1 MADFALPLREE
12 DADPD
17 PLRQFAAW
25 YRDAAQAGLREPGA
39 VAVATSTL
47 DGMPSARMVLLKR
60 YDERGFVFYT
70 NYGSRKGLELEA
82 NPHAAMLFYWDPLGR
97 QVRIEGHAERTTS
110 EESASYARS
119 RPRGSQLSA
128 LASPQSQV
136 IGSRSELEQRV
147 ADLAQLY
154 ADADIPVPDDW
165 GGFRLSPKR
174 FEFWQHREDRL
185 HDRLLYTVGDDVPW
199 RLQRL
204 GP

>member
-1 MADFALPLREE
+1 VADFALPLREE

-47 DGMPSARMVLLKR
+47 DGIPSARMVLLKR

-70 NYGSRKGLELEA
+70 NYQSRKGLELEA
-82 NPHAAMLFYWDPLGR
+82 NPRAAMLFYWDPLGR
-97 QVRIEGHAERTTS
+97 QVRIEGQAERT
-110 EESASYARS
+110 SADDSAAYTRS

-154 ADADIPVPDDW
+154 ADAEIPGPDGW
-165 GGFRLSPKR
+165 GGFRLSPNR

-185 HDRLLYTVGDDVPW
+185 HDRLVYTLGDDVPW

>member
-97 QVRIEGHAERTTS
+97 QIRIEGQTERTTS